1 MTPRMTDFNI
11 ETMNW
16 NVGLVSAAGAGKSTM
31 VAGFPGRKFVFDFD
45 DKMAAYEESDT
56 FYHTFTDEEDN
67 PRGHV
72 MCKRLLDT
80 AISNNG
86 TVFMDEEG
94 NFFNDMDWAYDAH
107 GEGVVPITPD
117 CWVLDSATGL
127 EKTSGHQAL
136 SDDSRKKSPADGM
149 AKHHY
154 AYSMTR
160 TAQII
165 DKFKSLPGSRIMTF
179 HFEILEII
187 RNEVVAEVRHYPLM
201 VGKTRFRM
209 QKEFGEWYHLFTE
222 SEDGKTVHK
231 MYTHRADHINAHTT
245 LGYDR
250 HNKVHIFGDVEIPE
264 FEYLI
269 AKIAEYRRG

>member
-1 MTPRMTDFNI
+1 MPRMSDFNI
-11 ETMNW
+11 RNMNW

-31 VAGFPGRKFVFDFD
+31 AAGFPGTKFVFDFD
-45 DKMAAYEESDT
+45 DKMAAYEGSDT
-56 FYHTFTDEEDN
+56 YYHTFLDEEDN

-86 TVFMDEEG
+86 TIYMNESTGE
-94 NFFNDMDWAYDAH
+94 FFNDMDWALDAH
-107 GEGVVPITPD
+107 SDGVVPVTPD
-117 CWVLDSATGL
+117 VWIIDSVTGL
-127 EKTSGHQAL
+127 EKTSGYQSL
-136 SDDSRKKSPADGM
+136 VDDSRKKSPADGM

-160 TAQII
+160 TMQIL

-179 HFEILEII
+179 HFEILEIVK
-187 RNEVVAEVRHYPLM
+187 NETVVDVRHYPLM

-222 SEDGKTVHK
+222 TEDGVQVHR
-231 MYTHRADHINAHTT
+231 MHTHRADHINAHTT
-245 LGYDR
+245 LGYDTVGG
-250 HNKVHIFGDVEIPE
+250 VHIFDDIEIPD
-264 FEYLI
+264 FEHLI
-269 AKIAEYRRG
+269 RKIEAYRGG